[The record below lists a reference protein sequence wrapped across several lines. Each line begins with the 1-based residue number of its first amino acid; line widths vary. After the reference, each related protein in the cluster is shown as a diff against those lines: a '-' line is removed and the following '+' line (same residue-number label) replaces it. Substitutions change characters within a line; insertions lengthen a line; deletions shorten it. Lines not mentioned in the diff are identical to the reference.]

1 RGLEARL
8 SDILGD
14 REDTRTPLAAAQ
26 HAAAALPGEGWSG
39 RIAPP
44 NGEVNPLGP
53 IEHFLVAVM
62 EQLRARAAP
71 SEVGME
77 CAARPALD
85 LVRETARAAAE
96 ALGKVEA
103 PLVPLARQLEQV
115 LDDEAGQLVTSDRA
129 RIEGALRGLD
139 RRA

>member
-1 RGLEARL
+1 EPRDAL
-8 SDILGD
+8 
-14 REDTRTPLAAAQ
+14 TAAP

-44 NGEVNPLGP
+44 NGEVNPSGP

-77 CAARPALD
+77 CSARPALD
-85 LVRETARAAAE
+85 LVRTTARTAAE
-96 ALGKVEA
+96 AIAKVEA
-103 PLVPLARQLEQV
+103 PLVALARQLEQV
-115 LDDEAGQLVTSDRA
+115 LDDEAAD
-129 RIEGALRGLD
+129 
-139 RRA
+139 